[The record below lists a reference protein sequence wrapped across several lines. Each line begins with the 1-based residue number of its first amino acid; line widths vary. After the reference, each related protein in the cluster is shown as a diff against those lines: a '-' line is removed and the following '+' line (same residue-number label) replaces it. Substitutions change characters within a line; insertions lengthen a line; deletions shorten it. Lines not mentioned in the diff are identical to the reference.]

1 MATGGVDE
9 VLVPGQVTTLQKRID
24 GLEPE
29 RQRCEGLLQEAL
41 DEAAGLTKSGGDPK
55 GLERTLKRAARL
67 RVELAAVTGEIETL
81 QSLVA
86 ARLAQTT
93 RPW

>member
-1 MATGGVDE
+1 M
-9 VLVPGQVTTLQKRID
+9 PGQVNTLQKRIE
-24 GLEPE
+24 GLAPE
-29 RQRCEGLLQEAL
+29 QERCEAQLKGAL
-41 DEAAGLTKSGGDPK
+41 DEAARLTQSGDDPK
-55 GLERTLKRAARL
+55 GVERAVKRAARL

-81 QSLVA
+81 RSLVA